1 MRKMMRNNSLRNIT
15 ATPYG
20 ALLVALTEAYVKH
33 WEGSRVFKFVSQ
45 FLFCLS
51 FSVMSSIS

>member
-1 MRKMMRNNSLRNIT
+1 MRNNSLRNIT